1 MALNPLGVD
10 LSQSEEICIICH
22 DLLNTAPTYT
32 LPECKHQYH
41 THCIV
46 TWFRHKSSADYSNP
60 YGFSTEID
68 GKCPHC
74 GNTGVNNMTLQNGSR
89 YKHGGLMTRR
99 DNVQYNINRDFGR
112 RKDAPAVLTKEI
124 DKLKTKENEFEEFK
138 KEIKE
143 FRKEIKENPVNY
155 NETQQKLYSYNRKK
169 WTMARGIARIKKRIA
184 SYPIVPLIIPK
195 PVDIN

>member
-1 MALNPLGVD
+1 
-10 LSQSEEICIICH
+10 
-22 DLLNTAPTYT
+22 
-32 LPECKHQYH
+32 
-41 THCIV
+41 
-46 TWFRHKSSADYSNP
+46 
-60 YGFSTEID
+60 
-68 GKCPHC
+68 
-74 GNTGVNNMTLQNGSR
+74 
-89 YKHGGLMTRR
+89 MTRR